1 MAPQVKK
8 SAKINFYKF
17 VSPVKVGSKTEDVT
31 LIKAQNATIKANNNL
46 GLTLNSLSK
55 ALMEFRDSQLRLL
68 ESLSA
73 SAPKKFVPKFNK
85 PEQSDPLEQEEEEQ
99 GSGMQ
104 APGWLESIFNLIKD
118 FISLAIVGPAL
129 AWLSDPEN
137 RQSIVDT
144 LETIGKI
151 FEIIG
156 GFVTDR
162 VKGAIDGLYDFFKED
177 ASWWERLTG
186 FLKGFGNFALLM
198 IGLRWLTNPVKMVKD
213 IGKVI
218 NTFWK
223 VLKALGTGLTKRGL
237 GKGRLPTTGGGSRRR
252 GGGLAGT
259 LLTLGAGVGT
269 GMIINQTMQ
278 GGEPEEKAKGGKLKQ
293 RASGGFINGPMSGYP
308 VSMDGGNSTSFI
320 GHGLEY
326 VAQKSSGGFV
336 VPINTPATKNNPGLM
351 GQRMTEA
358 SRMGYDLGGMFS
370 GFDGGG
376 EFRGGKPQGKMKE
389 RSKKEEKRFQKFFMA
404 AGGEL
409 AKLGDGTRLVNAAR
423 GMCTTGVLETAEA
436 NNAKVG
442 APHVATARDPN
453 NPRGLMAQAV
463 KDFGYAALN
472 IGQPKKITS
481 PYGHVNVKEMNFGQ
495 WKKAVKGNKV
505 PSGSLVFSTRHSDW
519 NNSASSSGND
529 SAIAK
534 NGGRKLWSGHW
545 QAVVD
550 GVGAVY
556 GAGTKKVVALV
567 HPSNHKGG
575 YDGKGGNNEGG
586 GTEMAL
592 SGTAKARVGNDKAF
606 LKEVKRVA
614 GKVGVHPSD
623 LLGLMASESGLDPQA
638 QNKSGATG
646 LIQFM
651 PATAAGLGTSTAALK
666 QMNRVEQMKY
676 VEKFLL
682 KTVPKGAT
690 PGHLYTAVYLPA
702 FAKKDASYV
711 LAKKG
716 GFTDDWGHHPA
727 SWYDHN
733 KGLDQNNDGQITIAE
748 LGERINKKKKEFGII
763 GGGSTGSYTGD
774 SSNVD
779 GTDDGGGNMING
791 IGPELPK
798 NPMEALQSLQ
808 SGLFS
813 AFGIDAASS
822 SPPASAPPASE
833 AAAAAKQ
840 GNKSGTTGAGQ
851 DKLGSGHMRPGKGA
865 GTPGAGASGDSTSD
879 TKPGSTAGASNVGG
893 VSAPPSVPPAASSSG
908 AGAVTSKGST
918 SSSAMVSQTGN
929 VLKAKQNRQ
938 KQLNQNL
945 ASVANVAAQQNQ
957 QVQALAAQAANSGQ
971 VAPKKSKPKVI
982 STGGGGSRDLVSQLN
997 SSNNPMRSSF

>member
-17 VSPVKVGSKTEDVT
+17 VSPVKVGSKTEDAT
-31 LIKAQNATIKANNNL
+31 FIKAQNATTSAVNNL
-46 GLTLNSLSK
+46 GKTLNSLSK
-55 ALMEFRDSQLRLL
+55 ALMEFRDNQVKLL
-68 ESLSA
+68 ESFA
-73 SAPKKFVPKFNK
+73 DSAPKKFVPKFNK
-85 PEQSDPLEQEEEEQ
+85 PDQIDPIEEEAEEQ

-198 IGLRWLTNPVKMVKD
+198 IGLRWITNPVKMVKD

-237 GKGRLPTTGGGSRRR
+237 GKGRLPATGGGKRRR
-252 GGGLAGT
+252 GVAGT
-259 LLTLGAGVGT
+259 LLTIGAGVGT
-269 GMIINQTMQ
+269 GMILNQAMQ
-278 GGEPEEKAKGGKLKQ
+278 GGGDEMAKGGKLKQ
-293 RASGGFINGPMSGYP
+293 RAGGGFINGPMSGYP

-358 SRMGYDLGGMFS
+358 SRMGYDLGGMFN

-376 EFRGGKPQGKMKE
+376 EFRNGKAQGKMKE

-556 GAGTKKVVALV
+556 GAGTRKVVALV

-586 GTEMAL
+586 GSEMAL

-614 GKVGVHPSD
+614 GKIGVHPAD

-702 FAKKDASYV
+702 FAKKDANYV

-716 GFTDDWGHHPA
+716 GFTDDWGHHPSA
-727 SWYDHN
+727 WYTHN

-748 LGERINKKKKEFGII
+748 LGERIEKKKREFGIT
-763 GGGSTGSYTGD
+763 GGGSVSSYTGD

-779 GTDDGGGNMING
+779 GTDSGNTING
-791 IGPELPK
+791 IAPQMPS
-798 NPMEALQSLQ
+798 NPMEALSSLQ

-813 AFGIDAASS
+813 AFGMDASTS
-822 SPPASAPPASE
+822 TPPKSAAASE
-833 AAAAAKQ
+833 AKV

-851 DKLGSGHMRPGKGA
+851 DKLGPGHMRSGSGA
-865 GTPGAGASGDSTSD
+865 GTPGAGAAGDSMSD

-893 VSAPPSVPPAASSSG
+893 VSAPPSIPPAASSSG
-908 AGAVTSKGST
+908 ASAVSSVGGT
-918 SSSAMVSQTGN
+918 SSSAVVSQTGN

-945 ASVANVAAQQNQ
+945 ASVATVAAQQNQ
-957 QVQALAAQAANSGQ
+957 QVQAIAAQARGIPEA
-971 VAPKKSKPKVI
+971 APGGRKKPKVI
-982 STGGGGSRDLVSQLN
+982 STGGSGSRDLVSQLN

>member
-17 VSPVKVGSKTEDVT
+17 VSPVKVTGKMEDAAVV
-31 LIKAQNATIKANNNL
+31 KAQNSTTSAINNL
-46 GLTLNSLSK
+46 GKTLNSLAK
-55 ALMEFRDSQLRLL
+55 VLTEFRDNQVKLL
-68 ESLSA
+68 QSFEA
-73 SAPKKFVPKFNK
+73 TAPKKFIPKFNK

-237 GKGRLPTTGGGSRRR
+237 GKGRLPATGGGRRR
-252 GGGLAGT
+252 GGVAGT
-259 LLTLGAGVGT
+259 LLTIGAGVGT
-269 GMIINQTMQ
+269 GMILNQAMQ

-293 RASGGFINGPMSGYP
+293 RAGGGFINGPMSGYP

-389 RSKKEEKRFQKFFMA
+389 RSKKEEKRFQKLFMA

-409 AKLGDGTRLVNAAR
+409 GKLGDGTRLVNAAR

-505 PSGSLVFSTRHSDW
+505 PSGSLVFSTRHTDW

-586 GTEMAL
+586 GSEMAL
-592 SGTAKARVGNDKAF
+592 SGKAKELVGSDKPF

-623 LLGLMASESGLDPQA
+623 LLGLMASESGLNPQA

-702 FAKKDASYV
+702 FAKKDANYV

-727 SWYDHN
+727 SWYTQN
-733 KGLDQNNDGQITIAE
+733 SGLDQNNDGQITIGE
-748 LGERINKKKKEFGII
+748 LGKRIEKKKREFGIT

-779 GTDDGGGNMING
+779 GTDDSGNSING
-791 IGPELPK
+791 IAPQLPS
-798 NPMEALQSLQ
+798 NPMEALSSLQ

-813 AFGIDAASS
+813 AFGMDASS
-822 SPPASAPPASE
+822 STPPTSQ
-833 AAAAAKQ
+833 AAASAKQ

-851 DKLGSGHMRPGKGA
+851 DKLGPGHMRSGKGA

-908 AGAVTSKGST
+908 AGAVTSTGST

-957 QVQALAAQAANSGQ
+957 QVQALAAQSAGIPEAAPGGR
-971 VAPKKSKPKVI
+971 KKPKVI
-982 STGGGGSRDLVSQLN
+982 STGGSGSRDLVSQLN